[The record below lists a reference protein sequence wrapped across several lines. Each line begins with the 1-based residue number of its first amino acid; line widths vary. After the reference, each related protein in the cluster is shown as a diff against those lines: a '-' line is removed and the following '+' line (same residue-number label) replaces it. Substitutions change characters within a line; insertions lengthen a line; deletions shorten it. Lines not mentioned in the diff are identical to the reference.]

1 MNVNLEINYC
11 KGLSLYKLQ
20 DYAGENYK
28 IVYNHIENKNPGNAN
43 TLLIGTIFTCV
54 ASDGKLSDTE
64 WNFIAQFIGGYT
76 YDEAFKVASEFYN
89 SEAQKII
96 KDLYDLFPANVKDA
110 YLKLCIAV
118 LCVDGKIDSK
128 ESTLLNSILK

>member
-20 DYAGENYK
+20 DYAGKNYK

-89 SEAQKII
+89 SEAQKVI

>member
-28 IVYNHIENKNPGNAN
+28 IVYNHNENKNPGNAN

-89 SEAQKII
+89 SEAQKVI

>member
-1 MNVNLEINYC
+1 MNVNHEINYC
-11 KGLSLYKLQ
+11 KGLSLFKLQ

-64 WNFIAQFIGGYT
+64 WDFIAQFIGGYT

-89 SEAQKII
+89 SEAQKVI

>member
-1 MNVNLEINYC
+1 MNVNHEINYC
-11 KGLSLYKLQ
+11 KGLSLFKLQ

-89 SEAQKII
+89 SEAQKVI
-96 KDLYDLFPANVKDA
+96 KDLYNLFPANVKDA

>member
-89 SEAQKII
+89 SEAQKVI